1 MRSQVHI
8 LLLSRIVDEPGI
20 RDVVIQR
27 HTAVLGALR
36 SKNEKAGVAIIEEH
50 VFGVRNSPSVS

>member
-1 MRSQVHI
+1 VHI

-50 VFGVRNSPSVS
+50 VFGVGNSPSVS